1 MADLITVKDVAKKYK
16 VETREVL
23 YAARRQLIPG
33 KKVGWIWT
41 FDPAKLPKDWPVKS
55 RGKR

>member
-1 MADLITVKDVAKKYK
+1 MPDTLTVKDVAKHYK

-23 YAARRQLIPG
+23 YAARRELIPG
-33 KKVGWIWT
+33 KKIGWIWT
-41 FDPAKLPKDWPVKS
+41 FDPATLPKQWPVKS

>member
-1 MADLITVKDVAKKYK
+1 MAKPITVRDVAKRYK

-23 YAARRQLIPG
+23 YAARRGLIPG
-33 KKVGWIWT
+33 VKVGWIWT
-41 FDPAKLPKDWPVKS
+41 FDPDKLPNKWPVKS

>member
-1 MADLITVKDVAKKYK
+1 MPEHLTVREVAKKYNID
-16 VETREVL
+16 TREVL

-33 KKVGWIWT
+33 VKVGWIWT
-41 FDPAKLPKDWPVKS
+41 FDPDKLPEKWPVKS